1 MSHTEGIV
9 EQAYDVIG
17 LGFGPSNMALAI
29 AIDEHNKAAG
39 HGQKLHTLFLDRA
52 SEPGWHKNLLFE
64 DASMQVAFAKDLAS
78 FRNPTSALTFMNFL
92 HTQGRLADFFNR
104 GSMAPL
110 RIEFVA
116 YLRWVAE
123 QLADYVQYSSE
134 VVRVVPRTSGGR
146 ITGYEVDIADETG
159 VRTVAARHVV
169 LAGGLQPVFPAGV
182 RSGARVWHS
191 AEFLERVASLDTAA
205 VRSVAVIGGGQSAA
219 EVIEQMYH
227 RCPQAQI
234 HSVISRFG
242 LIPSDA
248 SAYANRIFDPL
259 AVDEQYDADPQVRQA
274 LTDAH
279 RNTNNSVVNPNTIAA
294 LYDLEYRDKW
304 LDTQR
309 LNWHR
314 AARITSVKENYETPG
329 VQLEVAEG
337 LGDGPGQLDA
347 DVAIFATGYR
357 SLDPTT
363 LLGSHAGMLVRD
375 EQGRPTARR
384 DYSAHTVLPDDAKLF
399 LVGQTEHQH
408 GISATLLSN
417 VAVRAGEILHSILA
431 AGHTGAQPTETRKAH
446 A

>member
-1 MSHTEGIV
+1 MSRPEITAD
-9 EQAYDVIG
+9 QSYDVVG
-17 LGFGPSNMALAI
+17 LGFGPSNMALAT
-29 AIDEHNKAAG
+29 AIHEHNRAVGTEPSLKA
-39 HGQKLHTLFLDRA
+39 LFLDRA

-78 FRNPTSALTFMNFL
+78 FRNPTSELTFMNFL
-92 HTQGRLADFFNR
+92 HTQGRLEDFFNR

-116 YLRWVAE
+116 YLRWAAE
-123 QLADYVQYSSE
+123 QLSDYVRYSSE

-146 ITGYEVDIADETG
+146 ITGYEVDIADESG

-169 LAGGLQPVFPAGV
+169 LAGGLQPVFPSGV

-191 AEFLERVASLDTAA
+191 AEFLERAAVLDTAA

-259 AVDEQYDADPQVRQA
+259 AVDELYAADPQVRQE
-274 LTDAH
+274 LTEAH

-304 LDTQR
+304 LGAQR

-314 AARITSVKENYETPG
+314 AARVDSVREDYGTPG
-329 VQLEVAEG
+329 VQLGLDEG
-337 LGDGPGQLDA
+337 LGDGDGTLEV

-357 SLDPTT
+357 ALDPTT

-375 EQGRPTARR
+375 DLGRPTARR

-417 VAVRAGEILHSILA
+417 VAVRAGEILDSILA
-431 AGHTGAQPTETRKAH
+431 AGTDTAQPSEHRKAH

>member
-1 MSHTEGIV
+1 MNQTQDNNEPD
-9 EQAYDVIG
+9 YDVVG
-17 LGFGPSNMALAI
+17 LGFGPSNMALAA
-29 AIDEHNKAAG
+29 AIDEHNAAAG
-39 HGQKLHTLFLDRA
+39 ASAQLRALFLDR
-52 SEPGWHKNLLFE
+52 EQQTGWHKNLLFE
-64 DASMQVAFAKDLAS
+64 DASMQVAFAKDLVS
-78 FRNPTSALTFMNFL
+78 FRNPTSELSFLNFL
-92 HTQGRLADFFNR
+92 HQHGRLADFFNR

-116 YLRWVAE
+116 YLRWAAQ
-123 QLADYVQYSSE
+123 QLAHYVNYSSE
-134 VVRVVPRTSGGR
+134 VVRVVPQTSSGR
-146 ITGYEVDIADETG
+146 ITGYEVDIADANG
-159 VRTVAARHVV
+159 VRTVTARHVV
-169 LAGGLQPVFPAGV
+169 LAGGLQPTFPAGV

-191 AEFLERVASLDTAA
+191 AEFLERVANFEASS

-227 RCPQAQI
+227 RFPQAQI

-259 AVDEQYDADPQVRQA
+259 AVDEQFTAEPQVRQA
-274 LTDAH
+274 LTDVH

-294 LYDLEYRDKW
+294 LYDLEYRDQW
-304 LDTQR
+304 LGTER

-314 AARITSVKENYETPG
+314 AARVKAVREDYESRT
-329 VQLEVAEG
+329 VHLELHEG
-337 LGDGPGQLDA
+337 LGDGPGLLEA

-357 SLDPTT
+357 ALDPTT
-363 LLGSHAGMLVRD
+363 VLGSHAGILVRD
-375 EQGRPTARR
+375 DQGRPSARR

-417 VAVRAGEILHSILA
+417 IAVRAGEILESILS
-431 AGHTGAQPTETRKAH
+431 AGQGTAMQAEIRKAS